1 MVFEILNSANFDAGL
16 NDAINLVE
24 DNNFNTTD
32 DKITVLIQMNGNYV
46 PQLDETGCLT
56 GNQNACVNTY
66 VYINESDFAIG
77 NDIIAG

>member
-32 DKITVLIQMNGNYV
+32 DKITVVIQMNGNYV
-46 PQLDETGCLT
+46 PQLDDNGRPTGY
-56 GNQNACVNTY
+56 NNACVDTF
-66 VYINESDFAIG
+66 VYINETDFAIG

>member
-1 MVFEILNSANFDAGL
+1 MVFEIINSANFDAGL

-32 DKITVLIQMNGNYV
+32 DKITVVIQMNGNYV
-46 PQLDETGCLT
+46 PQLNEYNQPTGY
-56 GNQNACVNTY
+56 QNACVDTF
-66 VYINESDFAIG
+66 VYINETDFAIG